1 MADIERRFAGIGRLY
16 GEKSLARFQS
26 SHICVIGIGGVGSW
40 AAEAFAR
47 SGIGKLTLVDLDMVA
62 ESNVNRQIH
71 ALDGAFGK
79 AKVAAMAERIRAINP
94 ECQLELIEDFITKEN
109 LETLLHQRFDYIVDA
124 IDAAQVKAAL
134 IAWCR
139 KNRQPLIVAGAAGG
153 KIDPSSIEIADLAL
167 TVHDSLIS
175 RVRSV
180 LRKEY
185 GFPREKGKKFSV
197 PVVFSRE
204 QRLMPEKTCENIP
217 AGITGLNCAGYG
229 SAMCVTA
236 TFGLFA
242 AGFVLRQMAL
252 QKC

>member
-1 MADIERRFAGIGRLY
+1 MMDIERRFAGIGRLY
-16 GEKSLARFQS
+16 GAQTFARFQS

-79 AKVAAMAERIRAINP
+79 AKVEAMAERILAINP
-94 ECQLELIEDFITKEN
+94 QCQLELIEDFITKEN
-109 LETLLHQRFDYIVDA
+109 LHTLLDKRFDYIVDA

-139 KNRQPLIVAGAAGG
+139 KNRQPVIVAGAAGG
-153 KIDPSSIEIADLAL
+153 KIDPTGVEITDLAL
-167 TVHDSLIS
+167 TVHDSLLS
-175 RVRSV
+175 KVRSI

-185 GFPREKGKKFSV
+185 GFTRERGKKFTV

-204 QRLMPEKTCENIP
+204 QRLMPETACENTP
-217 AGITGLNCAGYG
+217 AGITGLNCSGYG

-242 AGFVLRQMAL
+242 AGFVLRQIA
-252 QKC
+252 QQ